1 MKYQVRKI
9 FILKILFKIKFF
21 RQSICVNFSICQT
34 KYQIPVVLFITWLIK
49 LVKKVTCKT
58 WIILRLAFKL
68 FLIFK
73 LVNLE
78 EPALQKKKRVSLN
91 HQPLLLTDGSNIEIE
106 NSDSNHE
113 FSQIHHETVKKH
125 KSVFQDDEF
134 ILLGSHDKFFSTYNI
149 PYRLRSLNKNID
161 FDVKNYTVSNDHN
174 LNSNDKSVIL
184 NKNPKSTSKIF
195 KKANNIPSKQV
206 TLILKT
212 VK

>member
-1 MKYQVRKI
+1 M
-9 FILKILFKIKFF
+9 
-21 RQSICVNFSICQT
+21 
-34 KYQIPVVLFITWLIK
+34 
-49 LVKKVTCKT
+49 
-58 WIILRLAFKL
+58 
-68 FLIFK
+68 
-73 LVNLE
+73 E